1 MEGIDWNGAYE
12 KARNFG
18 TGLAEFL
25 NGLFE
30 GYNGKT
36 LFGEVGKTIASALNT
51 VVYSALSFGETFDF
65 KQFGYNIADGINN
78 FFRTFDFGSL
88 AQTLNVWVDG
98 IKDAIKTII
107 KETDWGEVLNGLKDF
122 FENLEIDTVGVIIG
136 AVVLKKIL
144 KVSVAK
150 SALLFVGNKI
160 SEKLVAAIAAKLGVE
175 ATWSSV
181 FGGIGAAISGAIA
194 NAGGISG
201 LLTLDMAALVGE
213 TGFATAGLLAGAAFI
228 GGIIASIGG
237 WNFGQWLNEK
247 ITGEKIE
254 LSFTDQFKDALSS
267 FTDGSW
273 QEALKLWRDDIA
285 ENLAQLTVDTQTKF
299 DEIKINVSKK
309 VSDIWTDVSGKW
321 DSLRQDVSGAN
332 LLIKQ
337 DIDDMLTKTAG
348 NIDYWYTNDIAPWFT
363 KEKWKNVGQGIKD
376 GITGIWSDFVS
387 WWQGTAIGNWWNNNV
402 APWFSKEKWNF
413 SGIKDGVSSAFQGA
427 IEAIKQKWNSFANTL
442 NSILK
447 INIQPVI
454 VSGKTIF
461 SGGVLNLGVIPTFA
475 QGGFPEDG
483 WFRASQ
489 GEMLGKFDNG
499 QSVVAN
505 NNQITDGISAAVQRG
520 NQQMIGYM
528 QEEIVE
534 LRKQNE
540 FLMQIASKSFGI
552 TKEQIGENAR
562 SWAMEYTMRTGN
574 EAYSF

>member
-1 MEGIDWNGAYE
+1 MESIDWNVAYE

-78 FFRTFDFGSL
+78 FFRTFDFGAL
-88 AQTLNVWVDG
+88 AKTINVWVDG
-98 IKDAIKTII
+98 IFDLIATTIKEKDKNAIFDAFIDFFGNLELDTVAIVIGAISIKKIGKIVWGFALGTVLKPLAHTFLLNLGATLTADVGTVLGAGTFAGIAATIGFGIVGALTSWFAGQEVGKLIGRLIFPEDADWYKDFSWFGEDGFFKTILIDLETSLDGLNKMLTDWTNNPVLTLFANTAHSLMTDPLNVFNIQLENLKNNKSIQEWFNANVQPWFTKEKWKNLAENIPNAIKEKWNEFTSWWQNTAI
-107 KETDWGEVLNGLKDF
+107 
-122 FENLEIDTVGVIIG
+122 
-136 AVVLKKIL
+136 
-144 KVSVAK
+144 VS
-150 SALLFVGNKI
+150 
-160 SEKLVAAIAAKLGVE
+160 
-175 ATWSSV
+175 W
-181 FGGIGAAISGAIA
+181 
-194 NAGGISG
+194 
-201 LLTLDMAALVGE
+201 
-213 TGFATAGLLAGAAFI
+213 
-228 GGIIASIGG
+228 
-237 WNFGQWLNEK
+237 WNN
-247 ITGEKIE
+247 
-254 LSFTDQFKDALSS
+254 
-267 FTDGSW
+267 
-273 QEALKLWRDDIA
+273 
-285 ENLAQLTVDTQTKF
+285 
-299 DEIKINVSKK
+299 NV
-309 VSDIWTDVSGKW
+309 
-321 DSLRQDVSGAN
+321 
-332 LLIKQ
+332 
-337 DIDDMLTKTAG
+337 
-348 NIDYWYTNDIAPWFT
+348 APWFT

-454 VSGKTIF
+454 VGGKTIF

-489 GEMLGKFDNG
+489 GEMIGKFDNG

-540 FLMQIASKSFGI
+540 FLMQIAGKSFGI

>member
-1 MEGIDWNGAYE
+1 MMFSDFWNNPIVNA
-12 KARNFG
+12 FG
-18 TGLAEFL
+18 TAL
-25 NGLFE
+25 
-30 GYNGKT
+30 
-36 LFGEVGKTIASALNT
+36 LNT
-51 VVYSALSFGETFDF
+51 
-65 KQFGYNIADGINN
+65 
-78 FFRTFDFGSL
+78 
-88 AQTLNVWVDG
+88 
-98 IKDAIKTII
+98 
-107 KETDWGEVLNGLKDF
+107 
-122 FENLEIDTVGVIIG
+122 
-136 AVVLKKIL
+136 
-144 KVSVAK
+144 
-150 SALLFVGNKI
+150 
-160 SEKLVAAIAAKLGVE
+160 
-175 ATWSSV
+175 
-181 FGGIGAAISGAIA
+181 
-194 NAGGISG
+194 
-201 LLTLDMAALVGE
+201 
-213 TGFATAGLLAGAAFI
+213 
-228 GGIIASIGG
+228 
-237 WNFGQWLNEK
+237 
-247 ITGEKIE
+247 ITGPIGILTTKIIE
-254 LSFTDQFKDALSS
+254 LTKNTSVQSWFT
-267 FTDGSW
+267 
-273 QEALKLWRDDIA
+273 
-285 ENLAQLTVDTQTKF
+285 N
-299 DEIKINVSKK
+299 NV
-309 VSDIWTDVSGKW
+309 
-321 DSLRQDVSGAN
+321 
-332 LLIKQ
+332 
-337 DIDDMLTKTAG
+337 
-348 NIDYWYTNDIAPWFT
+348 APWFT
-363 KEKWKNVGQGIKD
+363 KEKWKNLAENIPNAIKEKWNEFTSWWQNTAIVSWWNNNVAPWFTKEKWENVGQGIKD

-540 FLMQIASKSFGI
+540 FLMQIAGKSFGI

>member
-1 MEGIDWNGAYE
+1 M
-12 KARNFG
+12 
-18 TGLAEFL
+18 AE
-25 NGLFE
+25 
-30 GYNGKT
+30 
-36 LFGEVGKTIASALNT
+36 
-51 VVYSALSFGETFDF
+51 
-65 KQFGYNIADGINN
+65 NIPN
-78 FFRTFDFGSL
+78 
-88 AQTLNVWVDG
+88 
-98 IKDAIKTII
+98 AIKEKWNEFTSWWQNTAI
-107 KETDWGEVLNGLKDF
+107 
-122 FENLEIDTVGVIIG
+122 
-136 AVVLKKIL
+136 
-144 KVSVAK
+144 VS
-150 SALLFVGNKI
+150 
-160 SEKLVAAIAAKLGVE
+160 
-175 ATWSSV
+175 W
-181 FGGIGAAISGAIA
+181 
-194 NAGGISG
+194 
-201 LLTLDMAALVGE
+201 
-213 TGFATAGLLAGAAFI
+213 
-228 GGIIASIGG
+228 
-237 WNFGQWLNEK
+237 WNN
-247 ITGEKIE
+247 
-254 LSFTDQFKDALSS
+254 
-267 FTDGSW
+267 
-273 QEALKLWRDDIA
+273 
-285 ENLAQLTVDTQTKF
+285 
-299 DEIKINVSKK
+299 NV
-309 VSDIWTDVSGKW
+309 
-321 DSLRQDVSGAN
+321 
-332 LLIKQ
+332 
-337 DIDDMLTKTAG
+337 
-348 NIDYWYTNDIAPWFT
+348 APWFT

-540 FLMQIASKSFGI
+540 FLMQIAGKSFGI